1 MIRRGG
7 DFAAETVRFSWRW
20 RKAHAF
26 RCTAL
31 ALILAVAG
39 AQERVTPAHAKG
51 GIAWGDPWANVP
63 PTFKASITFPTW
75 QPPSD
80 LQRWQSTERAQTRA
94 TLLGLL
100 GELPARPFAK
110 DVRVTRREERAD
122 HTVEH
127 FEFFNGVDMTVTG
140 ALLLPRGAT
149 KPAPAIIALHTWSGT
164 KEDLLLDEK
173 NYENVGPRLV
183 RAGYVVAAI
192 DGCFHGERIGRGP
205 NDTRPVTG
213 QSAGNIKQ
221 KQQQSLMGLYL
232 WQGRTLWGM
241 MLREQQCL
249 IDYLQSRREVNP
261 AQIGATGM
269 SLGNTTA
276 WWLAA
281 IDDRVQAVVGVACFT
296 RLEQLIAHGQ
306 VQAHGLYYFVP
317 GMLRHFDTEA
327 VFAVVAP
334 RPMLQLNGDGDTTC
348 PPDGIEILER
358 KIAGVYGLHGRPEN
372 FRSVL
377 YRRTGHEYLPEMKDE
392 MVKWFQRHL
401 PVK

>member
-1 MIRRGG
+1 VM
-7 DFAAETVRFSWRW
+7 
-20 RKAHAF
+20 
-26 RCTAL
+26 
-31 ALILAVAG
+31 
-39 AQERVTPAHAKG
+39 
-51 GIAWGDPWANVP
+51 
-63 PTFKASITFPTW
+63 
-75 QPPSD
+75 
-80 LQRWQSTERAQTRA
+80 
-94 TLLGLL
+94 
-100 GELPARPFAK
+100 
-110 DVRVTRREERAD
+110 
-122 HTVEH
+122 
-127 FEFFNGVDMTVTG
+127 
-140 ALLLPRGAT
+140 
-149 KPAPAIIALHTWSGT
+149 HTWSGT

-205 NDTRPVTG
+205 NDTRNPPG
-213 QSAGNIKQ
+213 QSASSIKQ

-249 IDYLQSRREVNP
+249 LDYLQTRREVNP
-261 AQIGATGM
+261 AQMGATGM

-281 IDDRVQAVVGVACFT
+281 LDDRVRAVVGVACFT

-348 PPDGIEILER
+348 PPDGIEMLER
-358 KIAGVYGLHGRPEN
+358 KIDGVYRLHGQPEN
-372 FRSVL
+372 FRSVI
-377 YRRTGHEYLPEMKDE
+377 YRGTGHEYLPEMKDE
-392 MVKWFQRHL
+392 MVRWFEKHL